1 MDAALTGLAGTTVG
15 ALAGFAGAWL
25 AQRGQLRQQREQR
38 AYAER
43 VRWLDDKKGLYR
55 DLLIAMYGWHDSLV
69 SIWLDEDDGRLSET
83 RGTAY
88 KWGVEASL
96 IASEPVQ
103 TAIEDLRG
111 RFLSAQS
118 VILSRTRTTERAP
131 LEAVQEGLALLESA
145 LRAELSDP
153 HRPEVRR
160 RSGRPWGVQRGPSTE
175 GTRAIEPQRS
185 N

>member
-15 ALAGFAGAWL
+15 AMAGFAGAWL

-55 DLLIAMYGWHDSLV
+55 DLLIAMNGWHDSLV
-69 SIWLDEDDGRLSET
+69 SIWRGGDDGQLSET

-88 KWGVEASL
+88 KWSVEASL
-96 IASEPVQ
+96 IASEPVR

-111 RFLSAQS
+111 RFFAAQP
-118 VILSRTRTTERAP
+118 VILSRAPMSEPPP
-131 LEAVQEGLALLESA
+131 LEAVEEGLALLESA
-145 LRAELSDP
+145 LREELSDP
-153 HRPEVRR
+153 HRPEVHRPP
-160 RSGRPWGVQRGPSTE
+160 SRPWAVQRGAFRGTTQATE
-175 GTRAIEPQRS
+175 RA
-185 N
+185 

>member
-55 DLLIAMYGWHDSLV
+55 DLLIAMYGWRDALV
-69 SIWLDEDDGRLSET
+69 SIWRDGRLSET
-83 RGTAY
+83 RATAQ

-96 IASEPVQ
+96 IASEPVRN
-103 TAIEDLRG
+103 AVEELRR
-111 RFLSAQS
+111 RFLAAQPA
-118 VILSRTRTTERAP
+118 ILNRTSTAERPP
-131 LEAVQEGLALLESA
+131 LGAVEEALELLEGA

-153 HRPEVRR
+153 DRPDVHGRTR
-160 RSGRPWGVQRGPSTE
+160 RPWAVQRVAE
-175 GTRAIEPQRS
+175 QA
-185 N
+185 

>member
-1 MDAALTGLAGTTVG
+1 MG

-69 SIWLDEDDGRLSET
+69 SIWRGEDDGCLSET
-83 RGTAY
+83 RATAY
-88 KWGVEASL
+88 KWSVEASL
-96 IASEPVQ
+96 IASEPVRS
-103 TAIEDLRG
+103 AVEELRR
-111 RFLSAQS
+111 RFLAAQPA
-118 VILSRTRTTERAP
+118 VLGRTSTAERPP
-131 LEAVQEGLALLESA
+131 LGAVEEALALLESA

-153 HRPEVRR
+153 
-160 RSGRPWGVQRGPSTE
+160 GRPDVHRGSRRPWAVQRAGVAPTS
-175 GTRAIEPQRS
+175 S
-185 N
+185 

>member
-55 DLLIAMYGWHDSLV
+55 DLLIAMYGWRDSLV
-69 SIWLDEDDGRLSET
+69 SIWRDEDDGRLSET

-111 RFLSAQS
+111 RFLAAQPA
-118 VILSRTRTTERAP
+118 ILNRTPTSERAP
-131 LEAVQEGLALLESA
+131 LGAVEEGLALLESA

-153 HRPEVRR
+153 HRPDVHR
-160 RSGRPWGVQRGPSTE
+160 RSSRPWGIQRGSSTDR
-175 GTRAIEPQRS
+175 TRAVERA
-185 N
+185 